1 MYKQLLKI
9 SMLKYIDTTNNYLLK
24 LLKSNDTRTCD
35 DNVNDVSMYT
45 VRVCLA
51 KSEQVFICYNQL
63 NSFSGID
70 FSWAL
75 RFGRKSFIQSDS
87 DIFRFHLLF
96 LKFLA
101 IVLKFS

>member
-35 DNVNDVSMYT
+35 NNVKDVSMYT

-63 NSFSGID
+63 NSFSGTD

-75 RFGRKSFIQSDS
+75 RFGPKSFIQSDS

-101 IVLKFS
+101 IFLKLP

>member
-1 MYKQLLKI
+1 
-9 SMLKYIDTTNNYLLK
+9 MLKYIDTTNNYVLK
-24 LLKSNDTRTCD
+24 LLKSNDTRTC

-63 NSFSGID
+63 NSFSGTG

-101 IVLKFS
+101 TVLKFS